1 MEHSER
7 PASSALQF
15 SQHASG
21 VETGYLSSLGGDEWD
36 PEVLLE
42 AMVDNIGDFGLVESS
57 EEPSRKKKKLNYD
70 PNKARSERRVVLSQ
84 LRDEVEKLQTKL
96 QQLQLIRG
104 HYKKNGHP
112 KDTQPPSHSGMTR
125 VWKEV
130 CVRQL
135 NQRLRAERENL
146 HLKQCCEREKQVVQS
161 LKRLLYRQSPPSD
174 KAYLEGTT
182 RTRRI
187 EIPTVGLQHMTAL
200 IFEQLSSGVEHS
212 YREVEVVVEVN
223 SPVSLDAMTPK
234 PLLRDMMDGTR
245 LEVFDHHI
253 LPFDMRTTA
262 DAWWQHWHNYRGRRV
277 QDTVDNVVTE
287 SFGME
292 FSDTNADTTATFYVQ
307 QILRRHVED
316 HRTVFV
322 WNAYVEPFTFE
333 NKRVSGIYFL
343 EQSHVIIK
351 PGGEGMSTRMSTCEI
366 ITRHFLDQS
375 MKDDPKM
382 AALASFVASSLS
394 SNIMTRNEKIEDLL
408 LDQTVQQR
416 SC

>member
-42 AMVDNIGDFGLVESS
+42 AMVDNIGDFGLVETS
-57 EEPSRKKKKLNYD
+57 EEPSRKKKKKKLNYD

-96 QQLQLIRG
+96 QQLQL
-104 HYKKNGHP
+104 
-112 KDTQPPSHSGMTR
+112 
-125 VWKEV
+125 
-130 CVRQL
+130 L
-135 NQRLRAERENL
+135 L
-146 HLKQCCEREKQVVQS
+146 S

-262 DAWWQHWHNYRGRRV
+262 DAWWQPWHNYRRRRV

-292 FSDTNADTTATFYVQ
+292 FIDTNADTTATFYVQ

-351 PGGEGMSTRMSTCEI
+351 PGGEGMSTRISTCEI